1 MWLEMKLVPVLLAIT
16 VCSALELQ
24 QGEIAQTHQ
33 THLRAIPEPAPA
45 SIPNF
50 QRAAKSLATR
60 IDVVIRSFC
69 VVAVA
74 EIFDKTWFV
83 ALICA
88 LNYGKKISFVGG
100 LGLPL
105 CSLHTINQVR
115 LLSLNTS

>member
-1 MWLEMKLVPVLLAIT
+1 MKHVPVLAII
-16 VCSALELQ
+16 VCCAALELQ
-24 QGEIAQTHQ
+24 HGEIRSRAQVHQ
-33 THLRAIPEPAPA
+33 DHLRAIPEAAAPT
-45 SIPNF
+45 SISKPNF
-50 QRAAKSLATR
+50 QRAAKNLAAR

-100 LGLPL
+100 FGLPA
-105 CSLHTINQVR
+105 CSLHTVNQVR
-115 LLSLNTS
+115 FL